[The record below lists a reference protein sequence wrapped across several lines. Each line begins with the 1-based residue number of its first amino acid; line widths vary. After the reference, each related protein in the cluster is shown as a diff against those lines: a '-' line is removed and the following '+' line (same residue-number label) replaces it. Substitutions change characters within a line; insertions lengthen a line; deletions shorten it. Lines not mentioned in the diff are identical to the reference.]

1 MGTPNNSRSGAI
13 PLSRTAYPDL
23 VRYPDSAG
31 GGGIPLTT
39 GGQGKFMGL
48 GNLSRTGC
56 VGLLSISHLDFGSAK
71 EGNGCPGMGLGT
83 GGN

>member
-1 MGTPNNSRSGAI
+1 MDTPDNARRGATS
-13 PLSRTAYPDL
+13 LGRTAYPDL

-39 GGQGKFMGL
+39 GGQGQFMGL
-48 GNLSRTGC
+48 GNPSRTGGM
-56 VGLLSISHLDFGSAK
+56 GLLPISHLDFGSAK
-71 EGNGCPGMGLGT
+71 EGNGCPGMDLGT